1 MYLIMMI
8 KHLTKKKKWTLFQCL
23 AMLEQIIANE
33 KQFVLA
39 VTSNVSWLFF
49 FPLASLKFGDILA
62 RDITLQDSF
71 RPNSG
76 PVTFIRHLT

>member
-8 KHLTKKKKWTLFQCL
+8 KHLTKRKKWTLFQCL

-49 FPLASLKFGDILA
+49 FSPGIIKIW
-62 RDITLQDSF
+62 
-71 RPNSG
+71 
-76 PVTFIRHLT
+76 